1 MTAGRDQGLTKAD
14 LAAFARLGIGEALL
28 AAAQVARVTD
38 REARDAYGIRS
49 SPAADLAGI
58 VFPYLDPRTG
68 ERGTARLRRDRPEL
82 DAAGRPQQKYL
93 CPFGDAR
100 HLYFPPGAAP
110 LLEEQACPVVIV
122 EAEKSALA
130 IAALAARAGRP
141 ILPVG
146 TGGCWGWRGQIGI
159 GPNAAGERVPVKGAL
174 PDLDLIARAGRGA
187 IICFDANAASNTKVQ
202 AARRALA
209 EELEARGA
217 HVAIAVLPDLPGVN
231 GPDDL
236 IAASGD
242 AALAAVFD
250 AAAPMGSVAVADAEA
265 AIAAMEAD
273 PEGARRTGGK
283 RFYSL
288 IAAVP
293 EADRR
298 EMLAARAA
306 RILKIPKSN
315 ILGTLRDERDRI
327 GNARKCAAEQARAAR
342 LMRMAVDPAQLI
354 ADLEAFFS
362 ERAFLPSHAAHTLAL
377 CVMNTWVFDV
387 FDTTPYLLLD
397 SAVPQC
403 GKTTVLRL
411 LEAVVRE
418 PRQATATSEAALFRV
433 IEALKPTLL
442 IDEAEMLSGKG
453 ERAEAVVAIANAGYK
468 RGASVPRCTGEGG
481 TEVKDFP
488 VYCPK
493 VFAAIGGLRG
503 ALLDRCIVIVMARRP
518 AGVRLKPVKE
528 KPLRRVAEG
537 LRERLEAYALQA
549 REPLAAAYESAPDE
563 GYWPGLA
570 DREAELWE
578 PLLLHARLAGPAAE
592 ARALEAALALS
603 ARKQQIQGDDLR
615 FALARE
621 LLDALAQWGSDKF
634 APGDLLGTLE
644 NAETWG
650 ARLAEK
656 HESKAKAAAVGQ
668 FIRTLRLQSRERTRA
683 GTLYWTVEAVE
694 KLQAITP
701 EKTATSATPATAPG
715 KSADSVVAGTAAPLQ
730 PGASATAPS
739 AGRVAVADKTA
750 AVADLPPESATAP
763 AHVNGR
769 AVADVADVADN
780 SGQGSGYWG
789 RV

>member
-1 MTAGRDQGLTKAD
+1 MTAGGDQRLTEAD
-14 LAAFARLGIGEALL
+14 LAAFARLGIGADLL

-38 REARDAYGIRS
+38 REAREGCGIRFT
-49 SPAADLAGI
+49 PGANLAGI
-58 VFPYLDPRTG
+58 AFPYLDPRTG
-68 ERGTARLRRDRPEL
+68 ERRTARLRRDRPEM
-82 DAAGRPQQKYL
+82 DAAGRPKQKYL

-100 HLYFPPGAAP
+100 HIYFPPGAGLP
-110 LLEEQACPVVIV
+110 LADQSVPVAIV

-130 IAALAARAGRP
+130 ITALAQRAGRNLLA
-141 ILPVG
+141 IA

-159 GPNAAGERVPVKGAL
+159 GPNADGERVPVKGAL
-174 PDLDLIARAGRGA
+174 PDLDLIAWPGREA
-187 IICFDANAASNTKVQ
+187 IICFDANAASNPKVQ

-209 EELEARGA
+209 EELGVRGA
-217 HVAIAVLPDLPGVN
+217 RVSIAALPDLPTVN

-242 AALAAVFD
+242 SALLGLLDAALPLA
-250 AAAPMGSVAVADAEA
+250 SVAMAEAEA
-265 AIAAMEAD
+265 AIAAMEAN
-273 PEGARRTGGK
+273 PEAARRAGGTAI
-283 RFYSL
+283 YPL

-293 EADRR
+293 DADRR
-298 EMLAARAA
+298 EVLVARAA
-306 RILKIPKSN
+306 KTLKIPKSS
-315 ILGTLRDERDRI
+315 ILGTLRRDWERIER
-327 GNARKCAAEQARAAR
+327 GRKNAAEQARIAR
-342 LMRMAVDPAQLI
+342 LVRMAADPAQLI
-354 ADLEAFFS
+354 GDLEVFFS
-362 ERAFLPSHAAHTLAL
+362 DRAFLPPHAAQTLAL
-377 CVMNTWVFDV
+377 CVMNTWVFDA
-387 FDTTPYLLLD
+387 FDTTPYFLLD

-418 PRQATATSEAALFRV
+418 PRQATSTSEAALFRM
-433 IEALKPTLL
+433 IEAFKPTLL

-453 ERAEAVVAIANAGYK
+453 ERAEAVTAIANVGYK

-481 TEVKDFP
+481 TEIKDFP

-503 ALLDRCIVIVMARRP
+503 ALLDRCIVIIMARRP

-528 KPLRRVAEG
+528 KALRRVTGE
-537 LRERLEAYALQA
+537 LRERLEAYALQE
-549 REPLAAAYESAPDE
+549 REALAAAYDSAPDE

-592 ARALEAALALS
+592 ARALEAALSLS

-621 LLDALAQWGSDKF
+621 LLDALAQWGGDKF

-644 NAETWG
+644 EAEAWG

-668 FIRTLRLQSRERTRA
+668 FIRTLRLQSRERTRT
-683 GTLYWTVEAVE
+683 GTLYLKAEAIE
-694 KLQAITP
+694 KLRAITP
-701 EKTATSATPATAPG
+701 EKSATSATPATAPAG
-715 KSADSVVAGTAAPLQ
+715 SGGISVAAIRANVQRTGNASVRVPDNAADSGAVAAPVRT
-730 PGASATAPS
+730 PATP
-739 AGRVAVADKTA
+739 
-750 AVADLPPESATAP
+750 P
-763 AHVNGR
+763 AHVNGQ
-769 AVADVADVADN
+769 AVADVADVAEN
-780 SGQGSGYWG
+780 SGPGGGYWG
-789 RV
+789 QV